1 MPKESNLTRKTSAAT
16 TDLVRMVVG
25 GQSVDVTLAN
35 FASSISSSLSS
46 LVSGLTIKA
55 RTSTGNVSTAY
66 NVELCSGTITRTLP
80 NPSTAYNATTEKS
93 TPITIVNTG
102 SSGTVTVNPYDS
114 ESIYDGGAQS
124 SISLSAGSQATVV
137 SDGTNWYVIGS

>member
-16 TDLVRMVVG
+16 TDLVRMVVD

-46 LVSGLTIKA
+46 LVSGVTMVA
-55 RTSTGNVSTAY
+55 RTTTGAMSLAY

-80 NPSTAYNATTEKS
+80 APGTAYTASTGKS
-93 TPITIVNTG
+93 IVITVVNTG
-102 SSGTVTVNPYDS
+102 SSGTVTVNPHDS

-124 SISLSAGSQATVV
+124 NVTLAAGVKATFA
-137 SDGTNWYVIGS
+137 SDGSNWYVIGS